1 MPQGR
6 YQLSRGDPSG
16 SLVFAAGTV
25 VPSAGQPLS
34 SATLGGA
41 WKVACWGTAGVNPAW
56 HLVTCFSAETA
67 SRPRAPPLPSS
78 AVKVARRPAS
88 PVQNA
93 PTTVE
98 VSIVMPCL
106 NEVETLAACIAE
118 AREAIA
124 KGGYTAEIIV
134 ADNGSTD
141 GSQLLARELGATV
154 VDVQRKGYGS
164 ALIGGIDA
172 AQGRFVVMGD
182 ADASYD
188 FAAIA
193 PLIARLREGY
203 DLVVG
208 NRFLGGIEPGA
219 MPWSHRWL
227 GNPVLSSINKMFF
240 HAPVG
245 DTHCGLRAFTKDA
258 YEKMRL
264 RATGM
269 EFASE
274 MVIKASLNG
283 MRITE
288 VPVVL
293 RPDGRSRPPHLRTWR
308 DGWRH
313 LRFMLLFSPRWLF
326 LYPGLALLIA
336 GVLVGTVLETGSKK
350 IGPVTFD
357 IHTLLLA
364 GFACLI
370 GYQLVVFAVFTKVFA
385 MQQGFHPPN
394 PSYRAMFRYVKLETG
409 LAIGG
414 VMLLLGVAGTVAAVS
429 SWGAVG
435 FGDLD
440 PRVTMREVIPA
451 AVLLTLGVQTIF
463 ASFFLSI
470 LGIDSEPD
478 SR

>member
-1 MPQGR
+1 MRENPGFPHTFR
-6 YQLSRGDPSG
+6 LSAMSVAQRPSRR
-16 SLVFAAGTV
+16 S
-25 VPSAGQPLS
+25 Q
-34 SATLGGA
+34 
-41 WKVACWGTAGVNPAW
+41 TA
-56 HLVTCFSAETA
+56 
-67 SRPRAPPLPSS
+67 RPMA
-78 AVKVARRPAS
+78 
-88 PVQNA
+88 
-93 PTTVE
+93 VE

-106 NEVETLAACIAE
+106 NEAETLASCIGHAQSAVE
-118 AREAIA
+118 
-124 KGGYTAEIIV
+124 KGGCSAEIIV

-141 GSQLLARELGATV
+141 GSQRIARELGVRV
-154 VDVQRKGYGS
+154 VDVSRKGYGS

-182 ADASYD
+182 ADDSYD
-188 FAAIA
+188 FEAIG
-193 PLIARLREGY
+193 PLIDKLREGY

-208 NRFLGGIEPGA
+208 NRFLGGIQPGA
-219 MPWSHRWL
+219 MPWSHRWV
-227 GNPVLSSINKMFF
+227 GNPAVTLMSRLFF

-258 YEKMRL
+258 YEKMHL

-274 MVIKASLNG
+274 MVIKAALRG

-288 VPVVL
+288 VAVVL

-326 LYPGLALLIA
+326 LYPGLALFAL
-336 GVLVGTVLETGSKK
+336 GLVVGAALETGPKT
-350 IGPVTFD
+350 IGPITFD

-370 GYQLVVFAVFTKVFA
+370 GYQLVVFAGFTKVFA

-394 PSYRAMFRYVKLETG
+394 PTYRAMFRYVNLETG
-409 LAIGG
+409 LAAG
-414 VMLLLGVAGTVAAVS
+414 VLMLVVGVAGLLAAVI
-429 SWGAVG
+429 SWQAVRFGA
-435 FGDLD
+435 LD
-440 PRVTMREVIPA
+440 PQLTMREVIPA

-470 LGIDSEPD
+470 LRIDEPD
-478 SR
+478 PVA